1 MAGVDTADGVDGRL
15 TLRDGRTLAYHEWG
29 VPDGIPVLRLQGTP
43 GSRFSRYPK
52 PELWERLGVRVIMAD
67 RPGYGASTRMPGRG
81 LASVADDLV
90 ELLDHLGIERLPVT
104 GGSGGGPHVLAVAA
118 RHPHRVSAATVVVGA
133 APLTDADIPLL
144 IGLNAESYRR
154 TRDGGWEAV
163 FPLLAEVRE
172 KILLDPL
179 AGFRDALRDAPA
191 EDQAVMDD
199 PAWQETLKRSVA
211 EALRPG
217 AEGWCDEAIAMYEWD
232 FAPEDVAVHIV
243 WWHSRHDAN
252 VPLQAAQRLAQRLP
266 SVDFGLWEGGHLETF
281 HREEELLRDLLA
293 RSVFD

>member
-1 MAGVDTADGVDGRL
+1 
-15 TLRDGRTLAYHEWG
+15 
-29 VPDGIPVLRLQGTP
+29 
-43 GSRFSRYPK
+43 
-52 PELWERLGVRVIMAD
+52 
-67 RPGYGASTRMPGRG
+67 
-81 LASVADDLV
+81 
-90 ELLDHLGIERLPVT
+90 
-104 GGSGGGPHVLAVAA
+104 
-118 RHPHRVSAATVVVGA
+118 VVVGA